1 LARNFGEQGIGAEL
15 AARVL
20 HPLLM
25 AYRLRG
31 VVAAAVVLAL
41 AQTYLTAL
49 VVQVDLAVAA
59 VAVVTHL
66 QTVEMQQDTALLVV
80 ALMVAVLLAQAFKVR
95 CMSLTL
101 AHRSFPA
108 GILP

>member
-1 LARNFGEQGIGAEL
+1 
-15 AARVL
+15 VL
-20 HPLLM
+20 HPLLTV
-25 AYRLRG
+25 YRLRG

-80 ALMVAVLLAQAFKVR
+80 ALMVAVLLVPVSKALFTFLILVR
-95 CMSLTL
+95 P
-101 AHRSFPA
+101 SFPA